1 MLKRLLC
8 FIIAGTLL
16 FAFFVPAAAIVS
28 PQDENPSVSFFENL
42 RNKISAFCEKLFSPL
57 IKLWRR
63 VMTYFEVKGENVQCT
78 KNRNAVHMLKS
89 VTDTICDSFIIT
101 TDDGKVIVIDGG
113 HKTETDYFIEY
124 LKAATGEK
132 KPHIDAWFLSHAHD
146 DHCEVFLEVVENRS
160 DELTFDRVYANFPEA
175 SFYDGYDEW
184 AVTVIT
190 DYNRLMPAF
199 KEKAAQLKEGD
210 VFNIG
215 SAKFTVFYT
224 FNPEWK
230 NCNEGSTIMRMDLG
244 GVSVIFT
251 GDAGVN
257 AGNYVVEKY
266 AGSGVLDCNICKMA
280 HHGQDGV
287 DRNFY
292 EAVSPDVCLWPTPSW
307 VWDNRNGNL
316 KTLEVRGWIEELG
329 VKTSYVAKDG
339 SSMRYL
345 FNPRIVTTT
354 DVFEEGYS
362 AETAVD
368 RLARLGY
375 EGIDMGFDYW
385 AFDGS
390 PFLKDDYL
398 EWARS
403 LKARADKAG
412 IPYTHAHAP
421 GEANSGDVIY
431 RSIEAASVLGA
442 KYLVI
447 HPIWKDE
454 NGKIIE
460 SRSKFISVNAEAIKK
475 LLPKAEKCGV
485 ILLSENI
492 LWGASKDP
500 RIIAELVK
508 EVNSDYFGWCFDTGH
523 AHCSGY
529 KMSVLEKCAVVP
541 LSLHIQDND
550 GTGDGHLIPG
560 DGTVNW
566 DEFIAVLKKIGY
578 CGDCVMEAHH
588 QSLTA
593 SDAQRDEIL
602 TRLLE
607 EAEKLRDR
615 MP

>member
-1 MLKRLLC
+1 MIKRVISFVL
-8 FIIAGTLL
+8 IVILL
-16 FAFFVPAAAIVS
+16 FTLCVPAAAV
-28 PQDENPSVSFFENL
+28 SVSQSENSAAAFFEDAGS
-42 RNKISAFCEKLFSPL
+42 KISEFFEKLFSPL
-57 IKLWRR
+57 ISLWRR
-63 VMTYFEVKGENVQCT
+63 MMTYFEVKGENVQNT
-78 KNRNAVHMLKS
+78 KNRNAIHMLKS

-124 LKAATGEK
+124 LKAVTGDN

-160 DELTFDRVYANFPEA
+160 SEVTFDRVYANFPDA
-175 SFYDGYDEW
+175 SFYEGYDDW

-190 DYNRLMPAF
+190 DYNRLLPVF
-199 KEKAAQLKEGD
+199 KDRASELKEGD

-215 SAKFTVFYT
+215 SAEFTVFYT

-230 NCNEGSTIMRMDLG
+230 NCNDGSTIMRMDLG
-244 GVSVIFT
+244 GVSVMFT
-251 GDAGVN
+251 GDAAVN

-266 AGSGVLDCNICKMA
+266 ADSGVLNCDICKMA

-287 DRNFY
+287 DKNFY
-292 EAVSPDVCLWPTPSW
+292 EAVSPEICLWPTPSW

-316 KTLEVRGWIEELG
+316 KTLEVRAWIEELG
-329 VKTSYVAKDG
+329 VKKNYIAKDG

-345 FNPRIVTTT
+345 FKPRIVTTT

-385 AFDGS
+385 VFEGS
-390 PFLKDDYL
+390 PFLSDSYL
-398 EWARS
+398 DWARS
-403 LKARADKAG
+403 LRARADEAG

-421 GEANSGDVIY
+421 GEANSGDVIE

-442 KYLVI
+442 KYLVV
-447 HPIWKDE
+447 HPVWKDE
-454 NGKIIE
+454 NGKVIN
-460 SRSKFISVNAEAIKK
+460 SKSKFISVNAEVIKK
-475 LLPKAEKCGV
+475 WLPLAEKRGV
-485 ILLSENI
+485 VLLSENI

-500 RIIAELVK
+500 RIIAELVRT
-508 EVNSDYFGWCFDTGH
+508 VNSDWFGWCFDTGH
-523 AHCSGY
+523 AHCCGY
-529 KMSVLEKCAVVP
+529 KMSILEKCSVVP

-550 GTGDGHLIPG
+550 GGGDGHLIPG
-560 DGTVNW
+560 DGTIDWN
-566 DEFIAVLKKIGY
+566 EFIRALKEVGY

-588 QSLTA
+588 QSLVA
-593 SDAQRDEIL
+593 PDDERDAIL

-607 EAEKLRDR
+607 ESVKLRDR

>member
-1 MLKRLLC
+1 
-8 FIIAGTLL
+8 
-16 FAFFVPAAAIVS
+16 
-28 PQDENPSVSFFENL
+28 
-42 RNKISAFCEKLFSPL
+42 
-57 IKLWRR
+57 
-63 VMTYFEVKGENVQCT
+63 
-78 KNRNAVHMLKS
+78 
-89 VTDTICDSFIIT
+89 
-101 TDDGKVIVIDGG
+101 
-113 HKTETDYFIEY
+113 
-124 LKAATGEK
+124 
-132 KPHIDAWFLSHAHD
+132 
-146 DHCEVFLEVVENRS
+146 
-160 DELTFDRVYANFPEA
+160 
-175 SFYDGYDEW
+175 
-184 AVTVIT
+184 
-190 DYNRLMPAF
+190 
-199 KEKAAQLKEGD
+199 
-210 VFNIG
+210 
-215 SAKFTVFYT
+215 
-224 FNPEWK
+224 
-230 NCNEGSTIMRMDLG
+230 
-244 GVSVIFT
+244 
-251 GDAGVN
+251 
-257 AGNYVVEKY
+257 
-266 AGSGVLDCNICKMA
+266 
-280 HHGQDGV
+280 
-287 DRNFY
+287 
-292 EAVSPDVCLWPTPSW
+292 
-307 VWDNRNGNL
+307 
-316 KTLEVRGWIEELG
+316 
-329 VKTSYVAKDG
+329 
-339 SSMRYL
+339 
-345 FNPRIVTTT
+345 
-354 DVFEEGYS
+354 
-362 AETAVD
+362 
-368 RLARLGY
+368 RLGY

-385 AFDGS
+385 VFDGS

-578 CGDCVMEAHH
+578 CGDCVMVEAHH